1 MRKINIKNLIAK
13 TYLILVLI
21 WGVASFFLF
30 SGLRISVWPILVVSL
45 ISVILVIYKT
55 AKQFLLVYICF
66 LLLYSI
72 YGFQYIYNF
81 PPWVAILM
89 LVILSALLILSLYN
103 DHQRVLKFLPLYV
116 SLFVLI
122 NIEMYLTLS
131 FWLVNPLSRSF
142 IAALSV
148 YVFSGYLES
157 TNEDNFERN
166 KFNNYL
172 FTAVALLA
180 ILLLTSSWG
189 RWL

>member
-1 MRKINIKNLIAK
+1 MRKTNIKNLVAK
-13 TYLILVLI
+13 TYLILLLI

-30 SGLRISVWPILVVSL
+30 SGLGVSTWPILAVSL
-45 ISVILVIYKT
+45 ISTILVIYKT

-81 PPWVAILM
+81 PLWIAIIM
-89 LVILSALLILSLYN
+89 LVILSALLVISLYS
-103 DHQRVLKFLPLYV
+103 DHRRVLKFLPLYV

-122 NIEMYLTLS
+122 NVEMYLTLS

-142 IAALSV
+142 IAALSI
-148 YVFSGYLES
+148 YIFSGYLES
-157 TNEDNFERN
+157 TSGDNFERN
-166 KFNNYL
+166 KFNGYL
-172 FTAVALLA
+172 FTAAALLA

-189 RWL
+189 R